1 MAHGLSMKT
10 LAGKTAIVTG
20 ASRGIGHATA
30 LELASHGVNLV
41 ITARTL
47 EALDETCNKARALGV
62 EVLPIACD
70 VAKFVE
76 VEHAFQTAKTH
87 FSSLDFL
94 INNAGMIEP
103 IASLEKANPEA
114 WARLI
119 EVNLIGVF
127 HTCHAIIPHFLEH
140 QTGVIINL
148 SSGAAHQALEG
159 WSAYCASKAGVA
171 MLTRSI
177 ALEFGSRGI
186 RSYGFAPGVV
196 DTQMQSV
203 IRASGINPVSQ
214 LPKEKLADPR
224 DPARVIAWLCTPQ
237 ASEFAGQE
245 LSIQDK
251 ILRQHAG
258 LEALL

>member
-1 MAHGLSMKT
+1 MNT

-20 ASRGIGHATA
+20 ASRGIGRATA
-30 LELASHGVNLV
+30 LELARHGANLV
-41 ITARTL
+41 VSARTL
-47 EALDETCNKARALGV
+47 EALTETCTQAQALGV
-62 EVLPIACD
+62 VALPIACD
-70 VAKFVE
+70 VAKLEE
-76 VEHAFQTAKTH
+76 VEHLIQAALQQ
-87 FSSLDFL
+87 FSSVDIL
-94 INNAGMIEP
+94 INNAAMIEP
-103 IASLEKANPEA
+103 IASLEKADPKA

-127 HTCHAIIPHFLEH
+127 HLCHAAIPHFLKRQE
-140 QTGVIINL
+140 GVIVNL

-171 MLTRSI
+171 MLTRSL
-177 ALEFGSRGI
+177 ALEFGDRGI
-186 RSYGFAPGVV
+186 RSFGFGPGVV
-196 DTQMQSV
+196 DTQMQSI

-214 LPKEKLADPR
+214 LPREKLADPH

-245 LSIQDK
+245 LNIRDE

-258 LEALL
+258 LEALA